1 MPSRFEEGSLVTV
14 FGGSGFVGRHAVRAL
29 ARGGWRVRAAVR
41 RPDLAG
47 HLQPMGRVGQI
58 HGVQANL
65 RYPDSVRAAVEG
77 AQAVVNLVGILARS
91 GRQTFDA
98 VHVAGA
104 RAAARAAREAGVKTF
119 VHVSALGADRRSA
132 ARYART
138 KAAGEE
144 AVLAEFPGAVIL
156 RPSLVFGPEDQLF
169 NRFAAMARY
178 SPFLPLIGGGKTRFQ
193 PVYVVDVAEAIAAA
207 CAGKVRGGTIY
218 ELGGPEVVTFR
229 QLLDNVQKWSGRKRR
244 YLWLPVLARQAR
256 RAGDAAVAQFDAAA
270 DRRPGAPAA
279 AAQCRE
285 RGRAEGRPHARRLRH
300 RQAAYHGHHRA
311 GLSGALPAARPVR
324 ALSGMRFWGW
334 RPKPAAADELRSKEA
349 PMKLELAQRIISG
362 ALAHAR
368 AQKFKPL
375 AVAVLDARGALKA
388 FAAEDGTSLKRRGD
402 RHRQGARVR
411 SPWGSAR
418 VRSAR
423 WQPSGRTSS
432 RR

>member
-77 AQAVVNLVGILARS
+77 AQAVVNLVGILARA

-104 RAAARAAREAGVKTF
+104 RAAARAAREAGAKAF

-169 NRFAAMARY
+169 NRFAGMARY

-193 PVYVVDVAEAIAAA
+193 PVYVVDVADAIAAA

-244 YLWLPVLARQAR
+244 YLWLPFALA
-256 RAGDAAVAQFDAAA
+256 
-270 DRRPGAPAA
+270 
-279 AAQCRE
+279 
-285 RGRAEGRPHARRLRH
+285 
-300 RQAAYHGHHRA
+300 
-311 GLSGALPAARPVR
+311 
-324 ALSGMRFWGW
+324 
-334 RPKPAAADELRSKEA
+334 
-349 PMKLELAQRIISG
+349 KLG
-362 ALAHAR
+362 ALATL
-368 AQKFKPL
+368 PL
-375 AVAVLDARGALKA
+375 PNSMRPLTVDQVRLLQRPNVVSEAALK
-388 FAAEDGTSLKRRGD
+388 E
-402 RHRQGARVR
+402 
-411 SPWGSAR
+411 
-418 VRSAR
+418 
-423 WQPSGRTSS
+423 GRTLAAFGIDKPHTMATIVPGYLE
-432 RR
+432 RFQPHGQFAHYRG